1 MKYHTAQSG
10 FSLIETLVAISILL
24 LVMIGPMTISSSAAR
39 STSFSSEQVTAFFL
53 AQEGAELAQKIRDDL
68 ILTHTLFKGTNPS
81 PWADFTTINATY
93 QNCYNASRGCG
104 FTINAVQTGTVNIIN
119 CGSSQTACA
128 LYLDTTTNNLR
139 SKFTHTVGTNKSTPF
154 TRKIYFT
161 RVNANEVKVI
171 SRVTWRSG
179 NLRQEQKVE
188 VETQLFNVYGN

>member
-1 MKYHTAQSG
+1 MRYHTTQSG

-24 LVMIGPMTISSSAAR
+24 IVMIGPMTISSSAAR

-68 ILTHTLFKGTNPS
+68 ILTHTLFNGTNPN
-81 PWADFTTINATY
+81 PWADFTTTNTTY

-104 FTINAVQTGTVNIIN
+104 LTIGTVQTGTVSIIN
-119 CGSSQTACA
+119 CGSSQIACA

-139 SKFTHTVGTNKSTPF
+139 SRFTHTVGTNKSTLF

>member
-1 MKYHTAQSG
+1 MRYHTTQSG

-24 LVMIGPMTISSSAAR
+24 IVMIGPMTISSSAAR

-68 ILTHTLFKGTNPS
+68 ILTHTLFNGTNPN
-81 PWADFTTINATY
+81 PWADFTTTNTTY

-104 FTINAVQTGTVNIIN
+104 LTIGTVQTGTVSIIN
-119 CGSSQTACA
+119 CGSSQIACA

-139 SKFTHTVGTNKSTPF
+139 SRFTHTVGTNKSTLF

-161 RVNANEVKVI
+161 RVNANEVKVV

>member
-1 MKYHTAQSG
+1 MKYHTTQSG

-24 LVMIGPMTISSSAAR
+24 IVMIGPMTISSSAAR

-53 AQEGAELAQKIRDDL
+53 AQEGAELSQKIRDDL
-68 ILTHTLFKGTNPS
+68 LLTYFAGANPD
-81 PWADFTTINATY
+81 PWADFTTTNATY

-104 FTINAVQTGTVNIIN
+104 LTIDTVQTGTVSITK
-119 CGSSQTACA
+119 CGRSQTACA
-128 LYLDTTTNNLR
+128 LYLDTTTSNLR
-139 SKFTHTVGTNKSTPF
+139 SRFTHTAGTNKETPF

-161 RVNANEVKVI
+161 SVNANEVKVI